1 MRRSLAVTLWVA
13 ALAAP
18 GLLQADEGELFATLD
33 ANKDGFVTKDEA
45 PGEKQRQFERLLRTN
60 DKNGDGKLSREE
72 FAAKAD
78 EPAADPAPA
87 RPAAREGDPAEI
99 FKRFD
104 KDSDGKLSKDEAPE
118 RLRQF
123 FDRVDA
129 NSDGKIDAA
138 EFREVAGRLA
148 GGAPGRPAAGGGE
161 GELAE
166 IIRRLSAD
174 GFDRNDANKDGK
186 ITLEEVPEGRQREAF
201 KRVIER
207 VDADGDKA
215 VTKEEFAKAALAARD
230 AGAGP
235 IPLIRLLDA
244 DSNGEIS
251 AEEIANAPKVLLKL
265 DRNSDGKLSR
275 DELPGPPTGGTPD
288 PRAMAEQMQRRLKDA
303 DKNGDGKIQKDEA
316 PPPLAAVFD
325 RADTNSDGALDEA
338 EVRAA
343 IERITQRREGGDA
356 PRERPKPR
364 D

>member
-1 MRRSLAVTLWVA
+1 MRSPLALLIWAA

-18 GLLQADEGELFATLD
+18 IPLVADESDLFATLD
-33 ANKDGFVTKDEA
+33 ANQDGFVTKDEA

-72 FAAKAD
+72 FVAKAA
-78 EPAADPAPA
+78 EPAADPPA
-87 RPAAREGDPAEI
+87 TRGEGRDGDPAEF
-99 FKRFD
+99 FKRLD
-104 KDSDGKLSKDEAPE
+104 KDGDGKLNKEEAPE

-123 FDRVDA
+123 FDRVDV

-138 EFREVAGRLA
+138 EFREVAARLG
-148 GGAPGRPAAGGGE
+148 GGAPGRPAGAGGD

-215 VTKEEFAKAALAARD
+215 VTKEEFAKAALAARGAD
-230 AGAGP
+230 AGP
-235 IPLIRLLDA
+235 MPLIRLLDA
-244 DSNGEIS
+244 DGNGEIS
-251 AEEIANAPKVLLKL
+251 AEEISNASKVLLKL
-265 DRNSDGKLSR
+265 DRNGDGKLSR
-275 DELPGPPTGGTPD
+275 DELPGPPTGGAPD
-288 PRAMAEQMQRRLKDA
+288 PRAVAEQILRRFKNA
-303 DKNGDGKIQKDEA
+303 DKNGDGKLQKDEA
-316 PPPLAAVFD
+316 PPGVAAVFD
-325 RADTNSDGALDEA
+325 RADTNGDGALDES
-338 EVRAA
+338 ELKAA
-343 IERITQRREGGDA
+343 IERLSQRREGGE
-356 PRERPKPR
+356 PRRERPKPR